1 MMQQYKYDFLSVVQ
15 DQAVK
20 SDCGDISFANLGTN
34 PAIINSSV
42 TLQQG
47 NTLALSANEGE
58 LDRTIYT
65 VRFDTTGA
73 GSSNLV
79 VIRKIYI

>member
-1 MMQQYKYDFLSVVQ
+1 MTQQYKYDFLTVVQ

-73 GSSNLV
+73 GNSNLV

>member
-1 MMQQYKYDFLSVVQ
+1 MQQYKYDFLTVVQ

-20 SDCGDISFANLGTN
+20 SDCGDISFANLGSN

-47 NTLALSANEGE
+47 NTLALSANENE

-65 VRFDTTGA
+65 VRFDTTVPGT
-73 GSSNLV
+73 SNLV

>member
-1 MMQQYKYDFLSVVQ
+1 MQQYKYDFLTVVQ

-20 SDCGDISFANLGTN
+20 SDCGDISFANLGSN

-47 NTLALSANEGE
+47 NTLALSANENE
-58 LDRTIYT
+58 LDRTIYN
-65 VRFDTTGA
+65 VRFDTAGA
-73 GSSNLV
+73 GTSNLV

>member
-1 MMQQYKYDFLSVVQ
+1 MTQYKYDFLTVVQ

-34 PAIINSSV
+34 PAVINSSV

-47 NTLALSANEGE
+47 NTLALSANENE
-58 LDRTIYT
+58 IDQTIYT
-65 VRFDTTGA
+65 VRFDTTG
-73 GSSNLV
+73 GGNSNLV

>member
-1 MMQQYKYDFLSVVQ
+1 MQQYKYDFLTVVQ

-34 PAIINSSV
+34 PAIINNSV

-47 NTLALSANEGE
+47 NTLALSANENE
-58 LDRTIYT
+58 IDQTIYT
-65 VRFDTTGA
+65 VKFDTTFPGN
-73 GSSNLV
+73 SNLV